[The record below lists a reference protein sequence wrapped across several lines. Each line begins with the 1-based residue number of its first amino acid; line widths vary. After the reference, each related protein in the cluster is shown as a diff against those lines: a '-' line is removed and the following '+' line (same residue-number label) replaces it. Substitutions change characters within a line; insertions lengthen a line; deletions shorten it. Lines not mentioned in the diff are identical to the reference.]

1 MSGEAFLT
9 TDMAFLGLLSECIE
23 QKTGR
28 KPEYSTTGG
37 TSDAR
42 FIKDH
47 APVAEFGLVGATM
60 YQVDEHVSVG
70 DIEMLAN
77 IYEAI
82 INRYFETFAK

>member
-1 MSGEAFLT
+1 MT
-9 TDMAFLGLLSECIE
+9 TDIKFLGLLSDCIE
-23 QKTGR
+23 EKTGR
-28 KPEYSTTGG
+28 KPEYSTSGG

-60 YQVDEHVSVG
+60 HQVDEHVPVG
-70 DIEMLAN
+70 DIELLTD

-82 INRYFETFAK
+82 IARYYTTFSK